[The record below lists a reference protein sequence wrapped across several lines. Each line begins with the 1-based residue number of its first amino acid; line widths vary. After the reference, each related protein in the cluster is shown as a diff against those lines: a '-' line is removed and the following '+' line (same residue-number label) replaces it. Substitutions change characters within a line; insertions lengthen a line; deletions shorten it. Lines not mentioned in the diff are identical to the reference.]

1 MSEEQNSQRTEQKS
15 SQKSDRQDKTNSQ
28 ASRTG
33 RTERK
38 YVTSKGKSERSRA
51 SGRHCDTD
59 TEQELGTTRKIQRK
73 KLVQQERDGV
83 RIRDSKIEAEKEK
96 GIVRKRLGRN

>member
-59 TEQELGTTRKIQRK
+59 TEQELRTTRKIQRK
-73 KLVQQERDGV
+73 KLNQQERDSE
-83 RIRDSKIEAEKEK
+83 RNEYSKKETE
-96 GIVRKRLGRN
+96 